1 MLWLLLSV
9 THTLVMLIKNGS
21 KKMIAKLKGRV
32 DTLGDTWVILDVQG
46 VGYLLS
52 CSRQTLT
59 HLSSQGE
66 FAEIHVETIMKS
78 EQLTLYGFLTLAE
91 KEYFKILITV
101 QGIGGRMALSILS
114 VAAPAVLSQAIL
126 SQQEAILTQADGV
139 GPKLAARIVRELK
152 DKVGKLDGGSG
163 ISSPLTED
171 PAQRIHQEALSALM
185 NLGYRRMEAMQ
196 AMADVS
202 REGGTVS
209 LQTLI
214 AQSLKKLST
223 MGGGGHG

>member
-1 MLWLLLSV
+1 
-9 THTLVMLIKNGS
+9 
-21 KKMIAKLKGRV
+21 
-32 DTLGDTWVILDVQG
+32 
-46 VGYLLS
+46 
-52 CSRQTLT
+52 
-59 HLSSQGE
+59 
-66 FAEIHVETIMKS
+66 MKS

-163 ISSPLTED
+163 ISSAITED
-171 PAQRIHQEALSALM
+171 PFQRIHQEALSALM
-185 NLGYRRMEAMQ
+185 NLGYRRMEALQ